1 MPSDDTT
8 FMQKYFIE
16 REKMMKQWD
25 KSMLI
30 FQCGKFYEIYG
41 FQDDLHDQ
49 IWEYQKI
56 MPNCAEP
63 WIKSKLDNRNI
74 ICCGWPTDKFFKWI
88 HLFVPNGWKLDIWN
102 EIGEKKIGSRKVKI
116 HGFFKS
122 FSPGTYVPIENKA
135 VLSNNCS
142 CIWIEKSYDYV
153 KQIPHL
159 WVGMSVINSISGK
172 SKLYEYKFVS
182 NNLFSTAAFE
192 ELDKFNAIHNP
203 KEIWLIHN
211 IENNKIEE
219 IKNYANLHCN
229 RINIYSM
236 EEQNEHSELIKNCN
250 FQKFQKD
257 IMNQY
262 FNPKDSDTWFYSY
275 GFNEKYYSVAS
286 YCILLKF
293 MYLHNPE
300 LIEKL
305 ILPEIE
311 TLDDK
316 LILRTHSLQQLNIID
331 TEVNSGPYSSI
342 NKLLNKCKTDMG
354 KREFKN
360 LLVNP
365 VNNIESLNKD
375 YDMIEHILLKFDNVT
390 LFRNE
395 LKMVSD
401 IERLYRKF
409 ILNNTEPID
418 IAYLYNSFII
428 INKLNDIIC
437 KDEKFKSYID
447 FKIKHIPTQE
457 LIDLIYLLESTFKI
471 DVCKR
476 TTKLKEES
484 FFQRGLY
491 KDLDKE
497 EDNWKNINVNLNNYK
512 ESIETIIGKEETT
525 QIWKIQNDIF
535 LRTTKTRAKKFMD
548 YKNKPTKLHN
558 VKIKSCG
565 ESKMK
570 FVSHELNTLYDNY
583 VQSSDN
589 FIELLNCK
597 FKQFIRKLKE
607 KNNEINLVIKYATI
621 IDIIINKAFVS
632 KKYNY
637 CKPIIRDA
645 EKSFL
650 DIKQLRH
657 PLIEHLQ
664 TQEVF
669 IPNDISLGKDPN
681 GILLYGTNGC
691 GKSSIIRAI
700 GNSIIMA
707 QSGIYVPCESFIF
720 KPYDTIFTR
729 ILGNDNLFKGL
740 SAFSTEMSEF
750 QSIEEFSNKN
760 SLVLGDELCS
770 GTEHPSAISI
780 FTSGLVGLD
789 KKKSSYIFATHL
801 HELEDIPEIKAIQNL
816 AFKHMSVEYDEE
828 KQLLIYE
835 RKLKN
840 GRGRANYGL
849 EVCKQ
854 YNFSKEFFDIAY
866 RVRNRLL
873 NENFLGDNK
882 TSHYNSSFLRNK
894 CEMPGCNNDGEEVHH
909 LEPQEKADENG
920 FIEHFHKNHQGNLIN
935 ICRSCHKTIT
945 KNKTIYK
952 KTKTSNGPVLVEQ

>member
-1 MPSDDTT
+1 MPSDDTN
-8 FMQKYFIE
+8 FMQKYFNE
-16 REKMMKQWD
+16 REKMMKKWD

-41 FQDDLHDQ
+41 YQDDLNDQ

-63 WIKSKLDNRNI
+63 WNKCKLNNRNVV
-74 ICCGWPTDKFFKWI
+74 CCGWPTDKFFKWI
-88 HLFVPNGWKLDIWN
+88 HLFVPGGWKLDVWN
-102 EIGEKKIGSRKVKI
+102 ETGEKKIGSRKVKI

-122 FSPGTYVPIENKA
+122 FSPGTFVPIENKSI
-135 VLSNNCS
+135 LSNNCS

-219 IKNYANLHCN
+219 IKSYANLYCN

-236 EEQNEHSELIKNCN
+236 EEKHEHSDLIKNCN

-286 YCILLKF
+286 YCVLLKF
-293 MYLHNPE
+293 MHLHNPE

-305 ILPEIE
+305 LLPEIE

-331 TEVNSGPYSSI
+331 TEINSGPYSSI

-365 VNNIESLNKD
+365 TNNIESLNKD
-375 YDMIEHILLKFDNVT
+375 YDMIDHILLKYDNVT
-390 LFRNE
+390 TFRNE

-418 IAYLYNSFII
+418 IAYLYNSFVII
-428 INKLNDIIC
+428 SKLNDIIC
-437 KDEKFKSYID
+437 KDDKFKSYID
-447 FKIKHIPTQE
+447 FKINHIPNQE

-497 EDNWKNINVNLNNYK
+497 EDNWENININLNNYK
-512 ESIETIIGKEETT
+512 ELIETIIGKEDTT
-525 QIWKIQNDIF
+525 QIWKIQNEIF

-548 YKNKPTKLHN
+548 FKNKTTILNNIKT
-558 VKIKSCG
+558 KSCG

-645 EKSFL
+645 EKSFF
-650 DIKQLRH
+650 DIKKLRH

-669 IPNDISLGKDPN
+669 VPNDISLGRDPN

-707 QSGIYVPCESFIF
+707 QSGMYVPCESFIY

-750 QSIEEFSNKN
+750 QCIEEFSNKN

-780 FTSGLVGLD
+780 FTSGLVGLN

-801 HELEDIPEIKAIQNL
+801 HELEDIPEIKAIQSL

-873 NENFLGDNK
+873 NEKFLGDNK
-882 TSHYNSSFLRNK
+882 TTHYNSSLLKNK
-894 CEMPGCNNDGEEVHH
+894 CEMPGCNNDGDEVHH
-909 LEPQEKADENG
+909 LEPQEKADRNG
-920 FIEHFHKNHQGNLIN
+920 FIEHFHKNHKGNLIN
-935 ICRSCHKTIT
+935 ICYSCHKTIT

-952 KTKTSNGPVLVEQ
+952 KTKTSKGQVLVKQ